1 MLTAKRKF
9 KPETRQKQK
18 QRRIQI
24 LKSNR
29 SPFFQN
35 SLPDKSNSQIQI
47 KFKTVAFKK
56 EFNNANNLKET
67 PKQKIKSVFRTRKCF
82 YLKLPPALKL
92 LKYVSNQTINCL
104 FLPSRWFQTINAT
117 NRSHG
122 TFLKNGPGTKFWPNV
137 FRLWPFFSMICWDKS
152 WDKFW
157 TPARCHFAA
166 MLPFCCHAA
175 ILLLPKVLKRRE
187 WEWMRGGSKC

>member
-9 KPETRQKQK
+9 KPETRQKQE
-18 QRRIQI
+18 QQRIQI
-24 LKSNR
+24 PKSNR

-82 YLKLPPALKL
+82 YLNLPPALRL

-104 FLPSRWFQTINAT
+104 FLPSRWFQTIQTPETGAMVHFWKT
-117 NRSHG
+117 VLGS
-122 TFLKNGPGTKFWPNV
+122 KFWPNV
-137 FRLWPFFSMICWDKS
+137 FRLWPVFFDDLLRQKLGQVLDPC
-152 WDKFW
+152 
-157 TPARCHFAA
+157 PV
-166 MLPFCCHAA
+166 PFCCQAA

>member
-18 QRRIQI
+18 QQRIQI

-67 PKQKIKSVFRTRKCF
+67 TKQK
-82 YLKLPPALKL
+82 L
-92 LKYVSNQTINCL
+92 
-104 FLPSRWFQTINAT
+104 
-117 NRSHG
+117 
-122 TFLKNGPGTKFWPNV
+122 
-137 FRLWPFFSMICWDKS
+137 S
-152 WDKFW
+152 WD
-157 TPARCHFAA
+157 
-166 MLPFCCHAA
+166 
-175 ILLLPKVLKRRE
+175 E
-187 WEWMRGGSKC
+187 